1 MIKVIVNERPQS
13 FEGEPDAP
21 LLWVLRDVFGLH
33 GPKFGCGRG
42 LCGACTVLVDG
53 KATRS
58 CILPMSAVD
67 GRSITT
73 IEGLDADG
81 LHPVQAAWLK
91 HGVSQCG
98 YCQPGMILA
107 AVALLR
113 ENANPTDEDIRR
125 SMTNLCRCGTYP
137 RIAPAITEAAQ
148 MLQSQQRGTAV

>member
-1 MIKVIVNERPQS
+1 MIRVTVNERAYS

-33 GPKFGCGRG
+33 GTKFGCGRG

-53 KATRS
+53 TPARS
-58 CILPMSAVD
+58 CVLPVAAVD
-67 GRSITT
+67 GQSVTT
-73 IEGLDADG
+73 IEGIGPGG
-81 LHPVQAAWLK
+81 LHPVQVSWLK

-113 ENANPTDEDIRR
+113 KNANPTEEDIRR
-125 SMTNLCRCGTYP
+125 SITNLCRCGSYP
-137 RIAPAITEAAQ
+137 RITPAITEAAQ
-148 MLQSQQRGTAV
+148 LMQNHRDGSS